1 MGQIGMPEIIVIFI
15 VLAMI
20 AIPICLALGL
30 IWYFSSRKKEPQMA
44 PDPGSAQDRLLELES
59 LRSKGLI
66 SDAEH
71 EEKRRKILSGI

>member
-1 MGQIGMPEIIVIFI
+1 MGPVGMPEIIMIFI

-20 AIPICLALGL
+20 AIPACVALGL
-30 IWYFSSRKKEPQMA
+30 IWYFASRKKPTQMA
-44 PDPGSAQDRLLELES
+44 PFPGSAQDRLLELES

-71 EEKRRKILSGI
+71 EEKRQKILSGI

>member
-1 MGQIGMPEIIVIFI
+1 MGPVGMPEIIMIFI

-20 AIPICLALGL
+20 AIPVCVALGL
-30 IWYFSSRKKEPQMA
+30 IWYFTSRKKETPMA
-44 PDPGSAQDRLLELES
+44 PVPGSAQNRLLELES

-66 SDAEH
+66 SDAEY